1 MAEVK
6 IELDEY
12 VNKGLH
18 GATLSVGSY
27 FKDLRQ
33 QKKLSIR
40 G

>member
-18 GATLSVGSY
+18 GATLSVGRY
-27 FKDLRQ
+27 LKDLR
-33 QKKLSIR
+33 KRSYP
-40 G
+40 